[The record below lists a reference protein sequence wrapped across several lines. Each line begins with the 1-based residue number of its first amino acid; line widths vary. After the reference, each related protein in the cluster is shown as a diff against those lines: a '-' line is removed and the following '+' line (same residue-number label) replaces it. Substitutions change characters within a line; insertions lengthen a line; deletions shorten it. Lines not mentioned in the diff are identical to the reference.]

1 MTIEANLAS
10 IAKSLEIIA
19 AIVQN
24 RNIIEPVPAAA
35 PVAAPVVAAPA
46 VVPNV
51 QPAPIPVAPVMVTPV
66 VMPIVTTPVA
76 AVATPAAVSPSDAVF
91 ANHTAFVEFVMNSY
105 KTLGPIKGAKIQDV
119 LTASGV
125 KNINDVQ
132 ASMYAA
138 VKSGIEALLA

>member
-24 RNIIEPVPAAA
+24 RNVIEPVPAAA
-35 PVAAPVVAAPA
+35 PVAAAPA

-51 QPAPIPVAPVMVTPV
+51 QPAPIPVAPVTVTPV
-66 VMPIVTTPVA
+66 AAVVTTPVA
-76 AVATPAAVSPSDAVF
+76 AVAAPAAVSPSDAVF

>member
-24 RNIIEPVPAAA
+24 RNVIEPV
-35 PVAAPVVAAPA
+35 PVAAPVVAPVAAAPA

-51 QPAPIPVAPVMVTPV
+51 QPAPIPVAPVTVTPV
-66 VMPIVTTPVA
+66 AAVVTTPVA
-76 AVATPAAVSPSDAVF
+76 VVATPATVSPSDAVF

>member
-24 RNIIEPVPAAA
+24 RNVIEPVPAAA

-51 QPAPIPVAPVMVTPV
+51 QPAPIPVAPVTATPV
-66 VMPIVTTPVA
+66 APVVTTPVA
-76 AVATPAAVSPSDAVF
+76 AVVTPVTVSPSDAVF
-91 ANHTAFVEFVMNSY
+91 ANHAEMVSWIMSKYKVM
-105 KTLGPIKGAKIQDV
+105 GPIKGARIQEV
-119 LTASGV
+119 LGSVGV
-125 KNINDVQ
+125 KNINDVT
-132 ASMYAA
+132 AEMYAA
-138 VKSGIEALLA
+138 VVEGVNRIE